1 MTENAKAVLKFAAET
16 VEVEGPQG
24 FVADCVAKFPV
35 RQAEDTSS
43 QFLMEQAVR
52 HAWDWFALHAGQRMQ
67 GVNFFLIAAAF
78 LSAGYVSATQY
89 AHPVVAIG
97 VAALGVLFSVV
108 FYAFE
113 VRIRELIKTGEK
125 ALAQAQRK
133 LAKMTGLEEFEI
145 CRLVEKPRYAITS
158 YHQVIR
164 GLYFLTGAT
173 FFVGGLYALR
183 SLSPAVVP
191 SDHSRELMLIIN
203 RLMLVVAACLS
214 LFWAQR
220 LVLRSQASPR
230 WLTWV
235 IALALASAGVFVL
248 VLSAL
253 KLLK

>member
-1 MTENAKAVLKFAAET
+1 MTENAKAVLKFAADT
-16 VEVEGPQG
+16 VEIEGSQG
-24 FVADCVAKFPV
+24 FIADCVAKFPA
-35 RQAEDTSS
+35 RQAEDPNSE
-43 QFLMEQAVR
+43 FLMEQAVR

-78 LSAGYVSATQY
+78 LSAAYVSAMQY

-125 ALAQAQRK
+125 ALSQAQQK

-145 CRLVEKPRYAITS
+145 CRLVEKPKYPITS

-173 FFVGGLYALR
+173 FFVGGFYALR

-191 SDHSRELMLIIN
+191 SDRTAELMLLVD
-203 RLMLVVAACLS
+203 RLALIVSACLL

-220 LVLRSQASPR
+220 LALRGQAPYR
-230 WLTWV
+230 WLSWV
-235 IALALASAGVFVL
+235 MALAFASAGVVAL

-253 KLLK
+253 GLSR